1 MKWVRSTRCSGSD
14 AQVGVSPDIFKLVH
28 SVTSATWRLPTG
40 RGGISSVI
48 KYRLVVGGVGIVYD
62 GESKSEARLQFS
74 RFVIQSKNPRSKS
87 ARRSVT
93 LFKNYE
99 IIKEYHPPES

>member
-1 MKWVRSTRCSGSD
+1 M
-14 AQVGVSPDIFKLVH
+14 
-28 SVTSATWRLPTG
+28 
-40 RGGISSVI
+40 SSVI

-62 GESKSEARLQFS
+62 GESEREARRQFNLL
-74 RFVIQSKNPRSKS
+74 VTQSKELGSKS

-99 IIKEYHPPES
+99 IIKEYNPPERE